1 MTVLR
6 AGEAGLMSMMARLLS
21 VRPANSLFTF
31 LAMETPFGVAPVGIV
46 WRYRADGVETSK
58 MSTPPEVRSPTYMR
72 WAA

>member
-6 AGEAGLMSMMARLLS
+6 TGEAGLMSMMARLLS

-46 WRYRADGVETSK
+46 
-58 MSTPPEVRSPTYMR
+58 
-72 WAA
+72 